1 MSNTITIELCAED
14 RARLD
19 RILDALTPV
28 ALPVALNACTALPE
42 APLPEILQPG
52 QPVPEAP
59 APVPA
64 AESTKEE
71 TSAVTLD
78 DIRALV
84 QKLIAPGSNKR
95 EQAKAVVRQYAQ
107 KVSDI
112 PGDKCAEC
120 YAALT
125 KLEGA

>member
-19 RILDALTPV
+19 RILDALTQK
-28 ALPVALNACTALPE
+28 AEPVALNACTA
-42 APLPEILQPG
+42 LPEILQPG
-52 QPVPEAP
+52 QPVPEEP

-64 AESTKEE
+64 AEPTKDEQP
-71 TSAVTLD
+71 TVTLD

-84 QKLIAPGSNKR
+84 QTLIAPGSNKR
-95 EQAKAVVRQYAQ
+95 EQAKAIVRQYAQ

-112 PGDKCAEC
+112 PADKCAEC
-120 YAALT
+120 FKALNEL
-125 KLEGA
+125 KEA